1 MRRAAPTC
9 LPAALA
15 LLGAGCAAPS
25 VGTRTDAAPAPA
37 PAAVA
42 SWSAIGA
49 SVEGRPI
56 EAAAIGAGPRRVL
69 IIGAIHGDEPEGLPA
84 IDPLIDH
91 VIASPALRRAA
102 TVRIVRDANPDGTA
116 AHTRGNARRIDLNRN
131 WPATNFAP
139 ARTRG
144 PQPLSEPETAALH
157 TLIASFAPDLVVVFH
172 STPSGPFVNYDGP
185 AERDAHAFADAA
197 AQADPR
203 WRVVPNIGYPT
214 PGSLGSYLGVDL
226 GVPILTVEFA
236 RRHDPQAARHA
247 ARAGIDA
254 ILTPPRAPAAA
265 SPP

>member
-1 MRRAAPTC
+1 MRRAVSTC
-9 LPAALA
+9 FLAAFV

-25 VGTRTDAAPAPA
+25 VGTAPHAV
-37 PAAVA
+37 PAAAA
-42 SWSAIGA
+42 SWSVVGA

-56 EAAAIGAGPRRVL
+56 EAVTIGAGRRRVL

-91 VIASPALRRAA
+91 LLASPSLCRAA

-116 AHTRGNARRIDLNRN
+116 VGSRGNARRIDLNRN
-131 WPATNFAP
+131 WPASNFAP

-144 PQPLSEPETAALH
+144 SQPLSEPETAALH

-172 STPSGPFVNYDGP
+172 STPGGPFVNYDGP
-185 AERDAHAFADAA
+185 AEREAEAFAAAA

-214 PGSLGSYLGVDL
+214 PGSMGSYIGMDL

-236 RRHDPQAARHA
+236 RRHDPE
-247 ARAGIDA
+247 
-254 ILTPPRAPAAA
+254 AA
-265 SPP
+265 SAAVVEGIEVVLTMHDGR